1 MRLKVLL
8 AGLLIALATI
18 GWSQENISDQKIAD
32 AIQTEYQFDHA
43 INFNRINIKV
53 NDGIAELTGTVSNI
67 KAKERATKI
76 AEMVK
81 GVRSVSNRI
90 TVNPPVMLTDESI
103 EKKVTV
109 ALLNDPATES
119 YEVNVSVMNKKVTLS
134 GKVDSY
140 REKQLAGNVAKSV
153 VGVKSVSNKI
163 EINYDLTRT
172 DDELQNEIESA
183 LKWSKTVDDG
193 LIDVKV
199 KNNVVKLSGTVGSAA
214 EKRNARYLAWI
225 TGVKDVDVSNLDVEW
240 WAKDENLRKNKNV
253 EASDQKIEDA
263 ITDAA
268 LFDPR
273 VYSFDIAA
281 ESDNGWVTL
290 RGTVDNMKARQAA
303 ENLAKHTIGV
313 KGVTNRIKVE
323 LDLPPADLEIKDNVI
338 AALARNSVTESYE
351 ISVDVNA
358 GIVTLSGLVDSYME
372 KMEAEWV
379 ASGVKGV
386 TTVKNM
392 ITVNSPYSY
401 YWWDDTPFHEWYYVP
416 AATAEVIT
424 ITTPNDKQIKKD
436 VESQLWWSPY
446 VDADDVKVNVQN
458 GDVTLTGTADNMT
471 EFQRATENAW
481 EGGAWNVENNLKIK

>member
-1 MRLKVLL
+1 MRLLVLIL
-8 AGLLIALATI
+8 TTIMLMASHGLT
-18 GWSQENISDQKIAD
+18 QEDLPDQKIAD

-43 INFNRINIKV
+43 INYNNINIEV
-53 NDGIAELTGTVSNI
+53 TDGIANLKGTVTNI

-90 TVNPPVMLTDESI
+90 KVEPPVMLSDKTIES
-103 EKKVTV
+103 KVKT
-109 ALLNDPATES
+109 ALLQDPATES
-119 YEVNVSVMNKKVTLS
+119 YEVDVGVLDKKVTLTGTVES
-134 GKVDSY
+134 F

-153 VGVKSVSNKI
+153 VGVKAVSNKI
-163 EINYDLTRT
+163 DINYDLTRT
-172 DDELQNEIESA
+172 DNEIQNEIESA

-199 KNNVVKLSGTVGSAA
+199 KSNKVDLNGIVGSAA

-225 TGVKDVDVSNLDVEW
+225 TGVKEVDASGLEVEW
-240 WAKDENLRKNKNV
+240 WAKDKNLRKNKNV
-253 EASDQKIEDA
+253 DASDSEIEDA

-273 VYSFDIAA
+273 VFSFDIAA
-281 ESDNGWVTL
+281 ESDDGWVTL
-290 RGTVDNMKARQAA
+290 RGSVDNMKARQAA
-303 ENLAKHTIGV
+303 ENIARHTVGV

-323 LDLPPADLEIKDNVI
+323 LDLPPADQEIKTNVV
-338 AALARNSVTESYE
+338 AALKRNAVTESYE
-351 ISVDVNA
+351 ISVDVKA
-358 GIVTLSGLVDSYME
+358 GIVTLSGMVDSYME

-379 ASGVKGV
+379 ASGIDGV
-386 TTVKNM
+386 TTVKNL

-416 AATAEVIT
+416 SATTEVVT
-424 ITTPNDKQIKKD
+424 VTTPNDKKIKND

-446 VDADDVKVNVQN
+446 VDADDIKVTVEN
-458 GDVTLTGTADNMT
+458 GDVTLTGTADNAT
-471 EFQRATENAW
+471 EFQRATENVW
-481 EGGAWNVENNLKIK
+481 EGGAWNVENNLVIE